1 MHTSRAV
8 FFGPATY
15 EPWGEIPVAY
25 IICEEDGMLPPPV
38 QEIMVGK
45 MGEDCLTYRLKAS
58 HWPFLSIPDEM
69 VGVLVDLVEKS

>member
-1 MHTSRAV
+1 
-8 FFGPATY
+8 
-15 EPWGEIPVAY
+15 
-25 IICEEDGMLPPPV
+25 MLPPPV

-69 VGVLVDLVEKS
+69 VGVLVDLAAKS